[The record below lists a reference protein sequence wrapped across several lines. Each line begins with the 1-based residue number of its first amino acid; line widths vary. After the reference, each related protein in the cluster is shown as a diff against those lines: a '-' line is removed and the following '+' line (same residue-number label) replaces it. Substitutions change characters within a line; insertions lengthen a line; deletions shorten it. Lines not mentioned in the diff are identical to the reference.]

1 MSRDLNLLTPT
12 MKEFAIQL
20 QKECTAAGIPI
31 VITCTAR
38 TLLEQCALYVQGR
51 EPLEVVNTVRKAA
64 GMYAL
69 TDSENKRRVTWLLK
83 SAHLIDRDNETTR
96 DDFAKALDF
105 AIVKKGKA
113 VWDLKV
119 NINNNEIPD
128 YQEVGAIAK
137 KIRPDIIWGG
147 DWKNK
152 DWCHLEEPV

>member
-69 TDSENKRRVTWLLK
+69 TDSENKRRVTWTLRSSHVTDLT
-83 SAHLIDRDNETTR
+83 NENHK
-96 DDFAKALDF
+96 DDFARALDF
-105 AIVKKGKA
+105 AIIKDKKA
-113 VWDLKV
+113 TWDLKV
-119 NINNNEIPD
+119 NVNENEIPD
-128 YQEVGAIAK
+128 YLEVAQIAK
-137 KIRPDIIWGG
+137 RIRPDIICGA
-147 DWKNK
+147 DWNKK